1 MAGGSKKK
9 KREAEEA
16 LATVAAAGGAGDAA
30 KKAKV
35 GKKDKKEKPKPKKVK
50 KEFDSDDEMDT
61 SKTEED
67 LPPEDLPPAELLNAM
82 IDRVEALLPKDDA
95 VKFDSRAKKIDWSK
109 VAFEGM
115 DADGCKKWW
124 HYIQERIRR
133 FRIMAEMLPDARTWV
148 SQPWTNFYKSKDH
161 NRHPDC
167 PKKPLSMYMLFYS
180 EMREVVLKTN
190 PKMSMPEVAKACSEK
205 YAKLSEKRKGEYKAR
220 CEEMRKEYE
229 AKLSR
234 FYEENPQMRP
244 VKAKKHKKAS
254 PAVVA
259 TGTTMMNLTQ
269 ATPINQATAATNQT
283 TSVILQQPAQTQ
295 QTIQYGTTSVSMAG
309 MTLANQQ
316 ATTLTYAPSG
326 MTMQAQQ
333 PLQQQQFANNVV
345 TIAPQQQTQQ
355 IYQTQTQQSQQQPPI
370 VAQAIAA
377 VTAAN
382 SNDQMVQYQQ
392 YNQPMTIPVTFKAE
406 DQMQPV
412 QVQLAPAQ
420 MGQQIG
426 QQPVTIQPQ
435 PAAPIQ
441 YTTTQQTVTATPA
454 AAPTPPQPVVTLASS
469 PTKSQSQVSVG
480 TTSVQQQAHV
490 VPSSNLAYP
499 NAPERPPKPF
509 DLYLK
514 SEMDSHVNE
523 MNFDRQQ
530 CVEKC
535 RLDWKN
541 MKTKKKAKW
550 IQLALDEY
558 KKYEERVGV
567 FMRDNSG
574 YVPPEKK
581 NFLTQEDQKI
591 LDKSMGRPEKPPSSA
606 YSLFSK
612 EMLNNPEIKQY
623 PSKERMTQISI
634 KYKML
639 DQMQKDHYQAQVNES
654 MAVYRQ
660 EYENWFNN
668 LNDEQR
674 QAETA
679 RTNTAKNKKFNPAP
693 PGATASAS
701 GIKEVTQQ
709 GCLSSCQELFLL
721 IYFSAK
727 LQI

>member
-9 KREAEEA
+9 KREAEET
-16 LATVAAAGGAGDAA
+16 LAAVAGDAA

-35 GKKDKKEKPKPKKVK
+35 GKKKEKPKSKKVK
-50 KEFDSDDEMDT
+50 KEVDSDEEVDT

-82 IDRVEALLPKDDA
+82 IDRVEAMLPKDDA
-95 VKFDSRAKKIDWSK
+95 VKFDSRAKKIDWAK

-115 DADGCKKWW
+115 DADQCKKWW

-133 FRIMAEMLPDARTWV
+133 FRIMSEMLPDARTWV

-161 NRHPDC
+161 NRHPDM

-180 EMREVVLKTN
+180 EMREAVLKTN
-190 PKMSMPEVAKACSEK
+190 TKMSMPEVAKACSEK
-205 YAKLSEKRKGEYKAR
+205 YAKLSEKKKGEYKAR
-220 CEEMRKEYE
+220 CEDMRKVYE
-229 AKLSR
+229 AKLSQ
-234 FYEENPQMRP
+234 FYTDNPHMRP
-244 VKAKKHKKAS
+244 VKAEKHKKA
-254 PAVVA
+254 PPTVV
-259 TGTTMMNLTQ
+259 TTPGTTVMNLTQ
-269 ATPINQATAATNQT
+269 ATPIHQAQQATNH

-295 QTIQYGTTSVSMAG
+295 QTIQYVNQAGTPVSMGG

-326 MTMQAQQ
+326 MTMQTQQ

-345 TIAPQQQTQQ
+345 TIAPQQQAQQ
-355 IYQTQTQQSQQQPPI
+355 IYQTQPQQSQQPPI

-406 DQMQPV
+406 DQMQPI
-412 QVQLAPAQ
+412 QVQLASGQ

-426 QQPVTIQPQ
+426 QQQVTIQPQ

-454 AAPTPPQPVVTLASS
+454 AAPTPPQPIVTLASS
-469 PTKSQSQVSVG
+469 PTKSQSQLTVG
-480 TTSVQQQAHV
+480 TTNVQQQAHV

-499 NAPERPPKPF
+499 NAPKRPPKPF

-514 SEMDSHVNE
+514 SEMDSHVEE

-530 CVEKC
+530 CAEKC
-535 RLDWKN
+535 RLDWKK
-541 MKTKKKAKW
+541 MKTTKKGKW
-550 IQLALDEY
+550 IQQALGEY

-567 FMRDNSG
+567 FMRDNGG
-574 YVPPEKK
+574 YVPPAKK
-581 NFLTQEDQKI
+581 NFLTQEDQKT
-591 LDKSMGRPEKPPSSA
+591 LDKFMGRPEKPPTSA

-623 PSKERMTQISI
+623 PSKERMTQIGI
-634 KYKML
+634 MYKML
-639 DQMQKDHYQAQVNES
+639 DQTQKDMYQARVNES
-654 MAVYRQ
+654 MDVYSQ
-660 EYENWFNN
+660 EYENWCDN
-668 LNDEQR
+668 LNEEQK
-674 QAETA
+674 QAE
-679 RTNTAKNKKFNPAP
+679 RERGNMAKNKQFNPAP
-693 PGATASAS
+693 PGAIASAS
-701 GIKEVTQQ
+701 GSKKVTQQ
-709 GCLSSCQELFLL
+709 GGYSVLS
-721 IYFSAK
+721 
-727 LQI
+727 